1 MQIFVNPADELP
13 IYRQIMRQIQEA
25 IAGGRLRPGDKL
37 ASHRDLAE
45 QAVIAPLTVKK
56 AYDEL
61 EALGFIETQ
70 RGRGTF
76 VCAKPPRTSLADQRA
91 QVRDTARRM
100 LAQAY
105 LGGMSLDAVLKIL
118 KEADSDLLRG
128 RDKEAS

>member
-1 MQIFVNPADELP
+1 MQILVHPADELP
-13 IYRQIMRQIQEA
+13 IYRQVMRQIQEA
-25 IAGGRLRPGDKL
+25 IAGGRLKGGDKL
-37 ASHRDLAE
+37 PSHRDLAE

-91 QVRDTARRM
+91 QLRDAARRL

-105 LGGMSLDAVLKIL
+105 LGGIRFDAVVKIL
-118 KEADSDLLRG
+118 READGELSRG
-128 RDKEAS
+128 RKEAS